1 MWVEKRMSASQI
13 AKAMGVSRNA
23 IIGLIHRMGLDGFR
37 EATAEEIAAQK
48 ALRAQRNRDLEAARA
63 AKRLKEAAAPKSVK
77 VKAPVRETL
86 QPVPMLNIPFSQRR
100 ATQCSWIAGEP
111 GADATCCGLEVVDG
125 KSWCAHHH
133 AMVYE
138 PRALRVV
145 SSNPRPN
152 RTTTRYGALRFAS

>member
-13 AKAMGVSRNA
+13 ANAMGVSRNA

-37 EATAEEIAAQK
+37 EATAEEIAAQQ
-48 ALRAQRNRDLEAARA
+48 ALRAQRHRDLEAARA
-63 AKRLKEAAAPKSVK
+63 AKRLKEATAPKSAK

-86 QPVPMLNIPFSQRR
+86 PPVPMLNIPFSLRR
-100 ATQCSWIAGEP
+100 STQCSWIAGDP
-111 GADATCCGLEVVDG
+111 SADATCCGLEVVDG

-138 PRALRVV
+138 PRALRLV
-145 SSNPRPN
+145 SSQQRRPN
-152 RTTTRYGALRFAS
+152 RTTTRYGALRVA